1 MSSPETP
8 PALPPVVILASAS
21 PRRRELLAQLAIP
34 FTVFPADVEERRLAD
49 EDPMAYALR
58 LAQTKAERVARR
70 FPEALVLGAD
80 TVVVLD
86 AEIFGKPGSVAEARH
101 MLTRLSGCE
110 HTVLTGL
117 ALLQQCRQ
125 FIRRDAVRTR
135 VRFRSLSAAEIEQYL
150 ATAEPFDKAG
160 AYAIQGAAAAFV
172 ASLDGCYTNVIG
184 LPLRRTAMLLQSA
197 GVPVD
202 YTPQN
207 NRTQP

>member
-1 MSSPETP
+1 MSSPETSQASP
-8 PALPPVVILASAS
+8 PTIILASAS
-21 PRRRELLAQLAIP
+21 PRRRELLTQLGLP
-34 FTVFPADVEERRLAD
+34 FTVLPADVEERRLSD
-49 EDPMAYALR
+49 EAPLAYTLR
-58 LAQTKAERVARR
+58 LAQTKAQHVAQR

-86 AEIFGKPGSVAEARH
+86 AEIFGKPASVEDARQ

-125 FIRRDAVRTR
+125 FIRLDAVRTR
-135 VRFRSLSAAEIEQYL
+135 VRFRPLSTAEIERYL

-172 ASLDGCYTNVIG
+172 ASLNGCYTNAVG
-184 LPLRRTAMLLQSA
+184 LPLRQTAALLRSA

-202 YTPQN
+202 HTVF
-207 NRTQP
+207 